1 MTTDEE
7 YIGGYLLDHIYGNEF
22 RDGKGKFFHVV
33 TLDDGSTEVE
43 YVQPFPQTRNR
54 IKLTVTFIK
63 DNNDIKEVTLKKFKH
78 YKDGWRELQWG
89 AGEPMKFSHFTFQ
102 KLMAF
107 LNLLSELDLINL
119 KERRIGLQEGG
130 GSLDPE
136 TASKLKRLLTQQGGE
151 QIVDE
156 LLANGLVTSHDI
168 VNLGYRK
175 RQLDIFRR
183 LLAEEGEVEAYRE
196 AHGIKSRQAEKVWQH
211 FLARNEWIFGF
222 GLDYQFLGILQDEA
236 HIAVTDLAGRDA
248 AISDFLLNSSHFTV
262 LVEVKKPT
270 TALFDNRRNRAG
282 AWSLSGDLVDAV
294 SQILEQK
301 AAWQLK
307 AETNAH
313 KNFDRNGQ
321 PIRQRTVDPKCILII
336 GGEGAFDG
344 TPQVRDL
351 KLKTFEL
358 FRRDSR
364 NIEILT
370 YDELYERASFV
381 VNHSSR
387 PKSATDDEIEF

>member
-1 MTTDEE
+1 MATDEE
-7 YIGGYLLDHIYGNEF
+7 YIGGYRLDHIYGNEF

-33 TLDDGSTEVE
+33 THDDDSTEVE
-43 YVQPFPQTRNR
+43 YVQPFPQTKNR
-54 IKLTVTFIK
+54 VKLTVTFLK
-63 DNNDIKEVTLKKFKH
+63 DKNDIKEVTLKKFRH
-78 YKDGWRELQWG
+78 YKDEGWQELPWG
-89 AGEPMKFSHFTFQ
+89 AGEPMKFSHFTFE
-102 KLMAF
+102 KLTAF
-107 LNLLSELDLINL
+107 LQLLSELDLINL
-119 KERRIGLQEGG
+119 RERRIGLQEGG
-130 GSLDPE
+130 SGIDSE
-136 TASKLKRLLTQQGGE
+136 TADKLKRLLTQQGGG
-151 QIVDE
+151 QIIDD

-175 RQLDIFRR
+175 CQLEVFRR
-183 LLAEEGEVEAYRE
+183 LMAEEGYVDSYRQE
-196 AHGIKSRQAEKVWQH
+196 HGIRSQQVEKVWQH

-236 HIAVTDLAGRDA
+236 HIAATDLAGRDA

-262 LVEVKKPT
+262 LVEVKKPST
-270 TALFDNRRNRAG
+270 PIFDNRKNRAG

-307 AETNAH
+307 AETNAN
-313 KNFDRNGQ
+313 KNYDRNGVL
-321 PIRQRTVDPKCILII
+321 IRQKTVDPKCILLI
-336 GGEGAFDG
+336 GSENAFHG
-344 TPQVRDL
+344 PAQVRDV

-370 YDELYERASFV
+370 YDELYERANFV
-381 VNHSSR
+381 LNHASR
-387 PKSATDDEIEF
+387 PTAANGEER